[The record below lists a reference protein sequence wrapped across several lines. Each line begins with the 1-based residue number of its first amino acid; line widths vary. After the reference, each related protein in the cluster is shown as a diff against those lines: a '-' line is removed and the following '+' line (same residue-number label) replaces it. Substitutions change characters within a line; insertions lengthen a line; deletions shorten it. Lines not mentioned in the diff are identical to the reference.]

1 MPASDYKPTT
11 ADVAARIRA
20 RTRTPGGGEVGTF
33 NDETIP
39 TAAEVQPLID
49 LALADVA
56 ALIGTEIPEG
66 DDEDANPRLA
76 AKNLVSLWAAMQI
89 EMSFWPEQVS
99 SGSSQ
104 YATLKE
110 QYDQM
115 LPAVKAMIDDLRA
128 ASGDAS
134 DDMGEAASLPVSSF
148 RRNAGGLVGWQT
160 RF

>member
-1 MPASDYKPTT
+1 MPASDYKPIV

-33 NDETIP
+33 TTDTIP

-49 LALADVA
+49 LAISDVA

-89 EMSFWPEQVS
+89 EITFWPEQVS
-99 SGSSQ
+99 SGDSS
-104 YATLKE
+104 YAMLKD

-115 LPAVKAMIDDLRA
+115 LPAIKKMIDDLRA
-128 ASGDAS
+128 AAGDSS
-134 DDMGEAASLPVSSF
+134 DDMGETASLPVSSF
-148 RRNAGGLVGWQT
+148 QPDAGGMVGWQT
-160 RF
+160 KF